1 MFFTYNKNKE
11 PLFIFDSNIKINPR
25 MTKRSFLS
33 LIIAISLSFQIFA
46 QQSATYT
53 SGLVDYQKALS
64 LYNNQQYRA
73 AQSMFSHVKKTADEY
88 ILQSNCTYYIANCAV
103 RLNQQNAD
111 ELIEDFVKEYPTS
124 TKRNTAFID
133 VADYYFENSKYAYAS
148 KWYKKVDEN
157 ALARKER
164 EKFYFNYG
172 YTAFTTKNY
181 KTAKKYL
188 SRVESSQEFGSQA
201 KYYIGF
207 MAYEGDD
214 YDKANAY
221 FEQVNDQERYKEKLS
236 YYRAD
241 LNFKLGK
248 FEKAIELAKERLDSS
263 DEAEVSELSKII
275 GESYFNLEQY
285 SEAIPFLKVYKG
297 KRGKWNNTDFYQLGY
312 AYYKQKDFESAI
324 SEFNKIVG
332 GTNAIAQNAYYHLG
346 ESYIN
351 LNKKQEALNAFR
363 NASQMNFDL
372 KIQED
377 AWLNYAKIS
386 YEIGNPYQS
395 VPQVLA
401 GYLEQYPETP
411 YKEEIETLLI
421 DSYITSKNYKE
432 ALKLLES
439 KKSFENKVAYQ
450 KVAFYRGLEL
460 YNESDYQEAETLFD
474 ISLKESL
481 EPDYTARATF
491 WKAETDYNLT
501 NYDDALVGF
510 KQFQQM
516 NEASATPEIENI
528 DYNVAYTYFKLK
540 NYGKATEYFNRFISN
555 KKEDKVRL
563 NDAYLRLGDGYFV
576 SSQYQSAIT
585 AYQKAIQLN
594 EIDSDYPAF
603 QKAIS
608 VGYAGN
614 TSKKIKEL
622 EQFISQYSESK
633 LRDDALYELGNS
645 FVKANETDK
654 AMKAYNQLNSE
665 YRMSSFVPKSLLRQG
680 LVYYNGSENERA
692 LTKFKKVATDYPGT
706 PEAVQAVSTARLIY
720 IDLGRV
726 DEYANWVK
734 QLDYVEVTDADLD
747 NTTYEA
753 AEKQYLENNTDK
765 AIKQFNGYLNQFP
778 NGIHALQSHFY
789 LAQMYYKK
797 DLLENAAPHYKYV
810 VDASQSEFTE
820 EALSRLSQFYLESKS
835 WNKAIPI
842 LQRLEQEAN
851 YPQNIVFA
859 QSNLMKA
866 SYQLENYDDAV
877 AYAEKVLSSS
887 KIDNKIKS
895 DAHIII
901 ARSAMKTGDET
912 KAKSA
917 YAKVERVATGEMA
930 AEALYFSAYFK
941 NKEGNYKGSNT
952 SVQKLA
958 KDFSGYKYYSA
969 KGLVLMAKN
978 YDALEDA
985 FQATYI
991 LESVIQNFPEFEDVV
1006 LEAKTELRKIKREEA
1021 KTNSSIVS
1029 ED

>member
-1 MFFTYNKNKE
+1 
-11 PLFIFDSNIKINPR
+11 
-25 MTKRSFLS
+25 MTKRSILS
-33 LIIAISLSFQIFA
+33 LIVAISFSFQILA

-73 AQSMFSHVKKTADEY
+73 AQSMFSNVKKTAEEE
-88 ILQSNCTYYIANCAV
+88 ILQSNCAYYIANCAV

-111 ELIEDFVKEYPTS
+111 QLVEDFVKEYPTS
-124 TKRNTAFID
+124 TKRNTAFVD

-164 EKFYFNYG
+164 EKYNFNYG

-188 SRVESSQEFGSQA
+188 SRVENSSEFGSQA

-214 YDKANAY
+214 YDSANEY
-221 FEQVNDQERYKEKLS
+221 FEQVSDQERYKEKLS
-236 YYRAD
+236 YYQAD

-275 GESYFNLEQY
+275 GESYFNLEKY
-285 SEAIPFLKVYKG
+285 AEAIPYLKAYKG
-297 KRGKWNNTDFYQLGY
+297 KRKKWNNTDFYQLGY
-312 AYYKQKDFESAI
+312 AYHKQKDYENAI

-332 GTNAIAQNAYYHLG
+332 GNNSIAQNAYYHLG

-351 LNKKQEALNAFR
+351 LGKKQEALNAFR
-363 NASQMNFDL
+363 NASQMDFDL

-377 AWLNYAKIS
+377 SWLNYAKIS

-395 VPQVLA
+395 APQVLA
-401 GYLEQYPETP
+401 GYLEKYPETP

-439 KKSFENKVAYQ
+439 KKSFENKAAYQ

-460 YNESDYQEAETLFD
+460 YNESNYQEAEDLFD
-474 ISLKESL
+474 ASLKESL
-481 EPDYTARATF
+481 ESNYTARATF
-491 WKAETDYNLT
+491 WKAEADYNLT
-501 NYDDALVGF
+501 NYDDALIGF
-510 KQFQQM
+510 KQFQQQAG
-516 NEASATPEIENI
+516 ASSTSEIENI
-528 DYNVAYTYFKLK
+528 DYNLAYTYFKLK
-540 NYGKATEYFNRFISN
+540 NYGKATEYFNQFISN
-555 KKEDKVRL
+555 KRVDKVRL
-563 NDAYLRLGDGYFV
+563 NDAYLRLGDGHFV
-576 SSQYQSAIT
+576 SSQYQSAIS
-585 AYQKAIQLN
+585 AYDKAIKLN
-594 EIDSDYPAF
+594 EIESDYPAF

-614 TSKKIKEL
+614 SSKKIKEL
-622 EQFISQYSESK
+622 EQFISQYAKSK

-645 FVKANETDK
+645 LVKANETDR
-654 AMKAYNQLNSE
+654 AMKAYNQLSTE
-665 YRMSSFVPKSLLRQG
+665 YRMSSFVPRALLRQG

-692 LTKFKKVATDYPGT
+692 LTKFKKVAGDYPGT

-734 QLDYVEVTDADLD
+734 QLDYVEVTDVDLD
-747 NTTYEA
+747 NTTYES

-765 AIKQFNGYLNQFP
+765 AIRLFNGYLNQFP

-810 VDASQSEFTE
+810 VEASQSEFTE

-842 LQRLEQEAN
+842 LKRLEEEAN

-866 SYQLENYDDAV
+866 NYQLENFDNAV
-877 AYAEKVLSSS
+877 AYAEKVLGSS

-917 YAKVERVATGEMA
+917 YANVERVATGETA
-930 AEALYFSAYFK
+930 AEALYFNAYFK
-941 NKEGNYKGSNT
+941 NKEGKHEASNK
-952 SVQKLA
+952 SVQRLA

-978 YDALEDA
+978 YYALNDA

-991 LESVIQNFPEFEDVV
+991 LESVIQNFPEFDDVV
-1006 LEAKTELRKIKREEA
+1006 SEAKTELRKIKREEA
-1021 KTNSSIVS
+1021 KTNSSIVQ

>member
-1 MFFTYNKNKE
+1 
-11 PLFIFDSNIKINPR
+11 
-25 MTKRSFLS
+25 MTKKSIVS
-33 LIIAISLSFQIFA
+33 LVLAISFSFQILA
-46 QQSATYT
+46 QQSAIYT
-53 SGLVDYQKALS
+53 SSLVDYQKALT

-73 AQSMFSHVKKTADEY
+73 AQSMFSSVKKTAKED
-88 ILQSNCTYYIANCAV
+88 ILQSNCAYYIANSAV

-111 ELIEDFVKEYPTS
+111 QLIENFVKEYPTS
-124 TKRNTAFID
+124 TKRNTAFVD
-133 VADYYFENSKYAYAS
+133 VADYYFENSKYAYAR
-148 KWYKKVDEN
+148 KWYDKVDEE
-157 ALARKER
+157 ALGRKER
-164 EKFYFNYG
+164 EKFYFNNG
-172 YTAFTTKNY
+172 YTAFATKQY
-181 KTAKKYL
+181 KDAKKYL
-188 SRVESSQEFGSQA
+188 SKVENSPEFGAQA

-214 YDKANAY
+214 YDKANEY
-221 FEQVNDQERYKEKLS
+221 FEQVSDQERYKEKLS
-236 YYRAD
+236 YYQAD

-248 FEKAIELAKERLDSS
+248 FDKAIELAKERIQSS
-263 DEAEVSELSKII
+263 DEDEVSELSKII
-275 GESYFNLEQY
+275 GESYFNLEKY
-285 SEAIPFLKVYKG
+285 AKAIPYLTEYKG

-312 AYYKQKDFESAI
+312 AYYKQKDYENAI

-332 GTNAIAQNAYYHLG
+332 GNNAIAQNAYYHLG

-351 LNKKQEALNAFR
+351 SEKKQEALNAFR

-395 VPQVLA
+395 APQVLA
-401 GYLEQYPETP
+401 GYLEKYPDTG

-460 YNESDYQEAETLFD
+460 YNEGDYQEAELLFD
-474 ISLKESL
+474 GSLKESQ
-481 EPDYTARATF
+481 DQKYTARATF
-491 WKAETDYNLT
+491 WKAEADYNLT
-501 NYDDALVGF
+501 NYDDALIGF
-510 KQFQQM
+510 KQFQQQA
-516 NEASATPEIENI
+516 EASATPEIENI
-528 DYNVAYTYFKLK
+528 NYNLAYTYFKLK
-540 NYGKATEYFNRFISN
+540 NYGKATEHFNQFISN
-555 KKEDKVRL
+555 KREDKLRL
-563 NDAYLRLGDGYFV
+563 NDAFLRLGDGHFV
-576 SSQYQSAIT
+576 SSEYQSAIS
-585 AYQKAIQLN
+585 AYEKAIQLN

-603 QKAIS
+603 QKTIS
-608 VGYAGN
+608 VGYTGQS
-614 TSKKIKEL
+614 SKKIQGL
-622 EQFISQYSESK
+622 EQFIADYPKSK

-645 FVKANETDK
+645 YVKANETDK
-654 AMKAYNQLNSE
+654 AMKAYNQLSSE
-665 YRMSSFVPKSLLRQG
+665 YRMSSFVPKALLRQG

-692 LTKFKKVATDYPGT
+692 LTKFKKVAGDYPGT

-726 DEYANWVK
+726 DDYANWVK
-734 QLDYVEVTDADLD
+734 QLDYIEVTDVDLD
-747 NTTYEA
+747 NATYES
-753 AEKQYLENNTDK
+753 AEKQYLDNNTDK

-778 NGIHALQSHFY
+778 NGMHTLQSHFY
-789 LAQMYYKK
+789 VAQLYYKK

-810 VDASQSEFTE
+810 VDASQNEFTE

-842 LQRLEQEAN
+842 LERLEEEAN

-859 QSNLMKA
+859 HSNLMKA
-866 SYQLENYDDAV
+866 NYQLENYDAAV
-877 AYAEKVLSSS
+877 SYAEKVLRSS

-901 ARSAMKTGDET
+901 ARSAIKTSDEA

-917 YAKVERVATGEMA
+917 YANVERVATGETA
-930 AEALYFSAYFK
+930 AEALYYNAYFK
-941 NKEGNYKGSNT
+941 NKEGNHKASNT

-958 KDFSGYKYYSA
+958 KDFSGYGYYSA

-978 YDALEDA
+978 YYALNDA

-991 LESVIQNFPEFEDVV
+991 LESVIQNFPEFDDVV
-1006 LEAKTELRKIKREEA
+1006 SEAKAELSKIKREEA
-1021 KTNSSIVS
+1021 KTNSSILP